1 MTKACQHLGI
11 SGIKY
16 GQTSRNF
23 MQDPTKA
30 KQITV
35 AESEATKDLGTGT
48 QEITKEQ
55 ATKAYQLKIKRDLE
69 VFRKLQ
75 NAKYMTGDA
84 QIKEL
89 SQVETSKT
97 SDAMMGEFGFG
108 LVDLLRAV
116 EQQKL
121 MEDEKIK
128 GFVKMF
134 EMQRKSELDAR
145 IAKSTP
151 PAEMMKKILAEGKA
165 LGKAQMKAD
174 GCMTFE
180 YFLQTSKIVT
190 KYLYQMTKDGL
201 EASVSKRRAL
211 LK

>member
-1 MTKACQHLGI
+1 
-11 SGIKY
+11 
-16 GQTSRNF
+16 
-23 MQDPTKA
+23 
-30 KQITV
+30 
-35 AESEATKDLGTGT
+35 
-48 QEITKEQ
+48 
-55 ATKAYQLKIKRDLE
+55 
-69 VFRKLQ
+69 
-75 NAKYMTGDA
+75 MTGDA

-128 GFVKMF
+128 GFIKMF

-174 GCMTFE
+174 GTMTFE